1 MLLLKKLNLNESDR
15 DMKGIFQKFT
25 NVVSVYLALT
35 TIAGSSLFLTQYLLT
50 FHQINWSL
58 AFTFVAAIL
67 LLNHYT
73 ILLPPSGN
81 SLSMDSAIYLA
92 VLFVFDLHMTLTLL
106 LVTSIIYALYNKKV
120 VWWKHL
126 FNFAIYSIMIIGAY
140 EAFILSGGAIG
151 KLSFLN
157 VASYMLSLL
166 IYFSLN
172 VLLIGVFFLLSAT
185 ENLVQIVQGMLKETI
200 SSYFITLVLSLILV
214 LLMQQQII
222 LGMVLFL
229 SVAVLLSVSFKQYFE
244 LYQEVAQKA
253 DIDHLTELYNHGYF
267 KSILENEIKTAKAT
281 GQPLSIGLIDL
292 DDFKKYNDQFGHL
305 QGDKLLKHFGAEL
318 KRNGQDVFTAARYG
332 GEEFALLMP
341 EKTER
346 EAYHIINHF
355 RKEVNDH
362 YFEGVEVLPHGCLS
376 FSAGVIQYNRD
387 MYDSSEVLE
396 KADQAMYFAKTKG
409 KNYVCVYDANHVPTK
424 TFYNHKEME
433 LLEQQLKLFLSKDVY
448 TYKHSKRVHE
458 YAIEFSNKLT
468 LHANDQKTLV
478 MGALIHDIG
487 KLEIPRDVINKKGK
501 LTKDEWEMVQKHVTW
516 GREIVS
522 TNRELHDLLPLIEL
536 HHERYDGKGYPFGL
550 SGEEIPKLVR
560 VLTIIDSFDA
570 MTTERPYQK
579 TKSISEAI
587 DELEKCAGTQFDPE
601 LVHAFIKMIK
611 ENPAL
616 NDNPIQISM

>member
-1 MLLLKKLNLNESDR
+1 
-15 DMKGIFQKFT
+15 MKGIFQKFT

-35 TIAGSSLFLTQYLLT
+35 TIAGSSIFLTQYLLT

-126 FNFAIYSIMIIGAY
+126 FNFAIYSFMIIGAY
-140 EAFILSGGAIG
+140 EVFILSGGSIG
-151 KLSFLN
+151 ALTFFN
-157 VASYMLSLL
+157 VASYMFSLVV
-166 IYFSLN
+166 YFSLN
-172 VLLIGVFFLLSAT
+172 VLLIGVFFLLSAS
-185 ENLVQIVQGMLKETI
+185 ENLYQIVQGMLKETI
-200 SSYFITLVLSLILV
+200 SSYFITLGLSLILV

-222 LGMVLFL
+222 LGMLLFL
-229 SVAVLLSVSFKQYFE
+229 SVAVVLSVSFKQYFE
-244 LYQEVAQKA
+244 LYQEVSQKA

-267 KSILENEIKTAKAT
+267 KSLLEDEIKTAKAT

-292 DDFKKYNDQFGHL
+292 DDFKKYNDQHGHL
-305 QGDKLLKHFGAEL
+305 QGDRLLKHFGAEL
-318 KRNGQDVFTAARYG
+318 KRNAKDVFTAARYG

-341 EKTER
+341 GKTER
-346 EAYHIINHF
+346 EAYHVINHL

-396 KADQAMYFAKTKG
+396 KADQAMYFSKTKG
-409 KNYVCVYDANHVPTK
+409 KNNVCIYDANHVLSK

-433 LLEQQLKLFLSKDVY
+433 LLEQQLKIFLSKDVY
-448 TYKHSKRVHE
+448 TYKHSKRVYE
-458 YAIEFSNKLT
+458 YAIEFSNHLN
-468 LHANDQKTLV
+468 LNANDQKTLV

-501 LTKDEWEMVQKHVTW
+501 LTKEEWEIVQKHVTW

-522 TNRELHDLLPLIEL
+522 TNRELHDLLPLVEL
-536 HHERYDGKGYPFGL
+536 HHERFDGKGYPYGL
-550 SGEEIPKLVR
+550 SGEELPKLVR
-560 VLTIIDSFDA
+560 MLTIIDSFDA

-601 LVHAFIKMIK
+601 LVLEFIKVIK
-611 ENPAL
+611 ENPAF
-616 NDNPIQISM
+616 NENQIQITI

>member
-1 MLLLKKLNLNESDR
+1 
-15 DMKGIFQKFT
+15 MKGIFQKLT
-25 NVVSVYLALT
+25 NVVSVYLALVS
-35 TIAGSSLFLTQYLLT
+35 IAGSSLFLTQYLLT
-50 FHQINWSL
+50 FHSINWSL

-92 VLFVFDLHMTLTLL
+92 VLFVFGLHMTLSLL
-106 LVTSIIYALYNKKV
+106 LVTSIIYALYNKNV

-126 FNFAIYSIMIIGAY
+126 FNFSIYSIMIIGAY
-140 EAFILSGGAIG
+140 EVFMLSGE
-151 KLSFLN
+151 LSGMLTFFN
-157 VASYMLSLL
+157 VASYMFSLVV
-166 IYFSLN
+166 YFSLN
-172 VLLIGVFFLLSAT
+172 VLLIGVFFLLSAS
-185 ENLVQIVQGMLKETI
+185 ENLYQIVQGMLKETI
-200 SSYFITLVLSLILV
+200 SSYFITLGLSLILV
-214 LLMQQQII
+214 LLMQQQVI
-222 LGMVLFL
+222 LGMLLFL
-229 SVAVLLSVSFKQYFE
+229 SVAVVLSVSFKQYFE
-244 LYQEVAQKA
+244 LYQEVSQKA

-267 KSILENEIKTAKAT
+267 KSLLENEIKTAKAT

-292 DDFKKYNDQFGHL
+292 DDFKKYNDQHGHL
-305 QGDKLLKHFGAEL
+305 QGDRLLKHFGAEL
-318 KRNGQDVFTAARYG
+318 KRNAKDVFTAARYG

-341 EKTER
+341 GKTER
-346 EAYHIINHF
+346 EAYHIINHL

-396 KADQAMYFAKTKG
+396 KADQAMYFSKTKG
-409 KNYVCVYDANHVPTK
+409 KNNVCIYDANHVLSK

-433 LLEQQLKLFLSKDVY
+433 LLEQQLKIFLSKDVY

-458 YAIEFSNKLT
+458 YAIEFSNRLN
-468 LHANDQKTLV
+468 LNANDQKTLV

-487 KLEIPRDVINKKGK
+487 KLEIPREIINKKGK

-522 TNRELHDLLPLIEL
+522 TNRQLHDLLPLVEL
-536 HHERYDGKGYPFGL
+536 HHERFDGKGYPYGL
-550 SGEEIPKLVR
+550 SGEELPKLVR
-560 VLTIIDSFDA
+560 MLTIIDSFDA

-587 DELEKCAGTQFDPE
+587 DELEKCAGTQFDPD
-601 LVHAFIKMIK
+601 LVREFIKVIN

-616 NDNPIQISM
+616 NENPIQITI

>member
-1 MLLLKKLNLNESDR
+1 
-15 DMKGIFQKFT
+15 MKGIFQKFT

>member
-1 MLLLKKLNLNESDR
+1 
-15 DMKGIFQKFT
+15 MKGIFQKFT

-106 LVTSIIYALYNKKV
+106 LITSIIYALYNKKV

-140 EAFILSGGAIG
+140 EVFILSGGTIG
-151 KLSFLN
+151 ALSFLN
-157 VASYMLSLL
+157 VASYMLSLI

-172 VLLIGVFFLLSAT
+172 VLLIGIFFLLSAT

-222 LGMVLFL
+222 LGMLLFL
-229 SVAVLLSVSFKQYFE
+229 SVAVLLSISFKQYFE

-267 KSILENEIKTAKAT
+267 KSLLEDEIKTAKTT

-292 DDFKKYNDQFGHL
+292 DDFKKYNDQHGHL

-318 KRNGQDVFTAARYG
+318 KRNGQDVYTAARYG

-341 EKTER
+341 GKAER

-376 FSAGVIQYNRD
+376 FSAGVIQYNRN

-458 YAIEFSNKLT
+458 YAIEFSHKLK
-468 LHANDQKTLV
+468 LHPNDQKILV

-487 KLEIPRDVINKKGK
+487 KLEIPREVINKKGK

-522 TNRELHDLLPLIEL
+522 TNRELHDLLPLVEL
-536 HHERYDGKGYPFGL
+536 HHERYDGNGYPFGL

-560 VLTIIDSFDA
+560 ILTIIDSFDA

-579 TKSISEAI
+579 TKSIREAI
-587 DELEKCAGTQFDPE
+587 EELEKCAGTQFDPE
-601 LVHAFIKMIK
+601 LVHSFVTMIK